1 MADIDLSSEVNWST
15 CKGGGP
21 PASGDTVFL
30 NNGAI
35 FHLDGSDASTY
46 TAVAIKAATSGAPT
60 TYNQN
65 GYIVLDN
72 ATSTIDALLNA
83 GTVALIPISGGKNVV
98 LPKAATAG
106 SAANAAPVNMT
117 TGTNTLTAA
126 ALIGGTHAS
135 AYAGIVNGTGN
146 TFALTSVSSPE
157 SGGPGLYCASCNAS
171 TPSTIGTATGGANY
185 GARIDG
191 GLVSITT
198 AQGGSASAS
207 GVGVTTVSG
216 SPVISIASS
225 IGGGIARAFG
235 SLCNAGTI
243 TIASAKGGS
252 VPGACGAMV
261 SGGTLVINGTDLGG
275 QAPPVGY
282 YYGTLKVADG
292 VQLAFGDAD
301 GAMKRFYPPELLP
314 DKGDVVEGALYGDS
328 TDSANYGTTEGT
340 AEGTYHEAT
349 VAEVEDGVM
358 FGPDS
363 SYEGEYAGGG
373 GGGVRRGGALRGA

>member
-1 MADIDLSSEVNWST
+1 
-15 CKGGGP
+15 
-21 PASGDTVFL
+21 
-30 NNGAI
+30 
-35 FHLDGSDASTY
+35 
-46 TAVAIKAATSGAPT
+46 
-60 TYNQN
+60 
-65 GYIVLDN
+65 
-72 ATSTIDALLNA
+72 
-83 GTVALIPISGGKNVV
+83 
-98 LPKAATAG
+98 
-106 SAANAAPVNMT
+106 
-117 TGTNTLTAA
+117 
-126 ALIGGTHAS
+126 
-135 AYAGIVNGTGN
+135 
-146 TFALTSVSSPE
+146 
-157 SGGPGLYCASCNAS
+157 
-171 TPSTIGTATGGANY
+171 
-185 GARIDG
+185 
-191 GLVSITT
+191 ITT

-235 SLCNAGTI
+235 SLCSAGTI